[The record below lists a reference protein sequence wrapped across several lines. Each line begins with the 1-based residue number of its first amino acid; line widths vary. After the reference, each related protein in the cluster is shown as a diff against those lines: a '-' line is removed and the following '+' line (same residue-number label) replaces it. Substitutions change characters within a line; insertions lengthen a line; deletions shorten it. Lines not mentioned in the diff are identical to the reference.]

1 MQIEQIIS
9 FIIGLCGVASTI
21 IVAII
26 NRKIQK
32 ANKAIIDG
40 EFRTAEE
47 LSKEI
52 EELQE
57 ANKMLHLLVEVPEVV
72 TMSEQILIQPGSGK
86 GKKLLATTTLKE
98 KAIAMGL
105 QLSQEQTKVIDS
117 QIEKVL
123 EAPTK
128 GENA

>member
-40 EFRTAEE
+40 EFTTAKE

-72 TMSEQILIQPGSGK
+72 TMSEQILCQPGSGK

-128 GENA
+128 GDKA